1 MQSSMQVGIPTRRCR
16 ALPVTRSRIM
26 KSARCFVLGA
36 GVLALLPAMLAGQQ
50 DVAGTIIDAG
60 SNRPIAGVS
69 VSVQG
74 TTSTVRTDARGQF
87 RVADLAE
94 SQVTL
99 RVAALGYRPV
109 TQVVSVG
116 DTNIRIV
123 LQQQAINLAE
133 GVVTGTAGEQERR
146 AVGNSAATIQAA
158 ARQNLAPAPDVS

>member
-1 MQSSMQVGIPTRRCR
+1 
-16 ALPVTRSRIM
+16 M

-87 RVADLAE
+87 HFADLAE

-123 LQQQAINLAE
+123 LQ
-133 GVVTGTAGEQERR
+133 
-146 AVGNSAATIQAA
+146 
-158 ARQNLAPAPDVS
+158 